1 MDNKIKL
8 TKSSFTPLAF
18 IHTFGCQGNLAD
30 SDRIRGTLTT
40 LGYDF
45 CDMPELADL
54 VVFNTCAI
62 RENAHNKVYGHI
74 GNLQALKRANKN
86 LKIIVCGCMT
96 AQENI
101 RKYIR
106 QHYPFVDIVCGTG
119 IAHKLPKLLE
129 ARGKSEADSEY
140 DIIEDTPIKRDSK
153 VRAWIPIMYGCN
165 NFCTYCI
172 VPYVRGRER
181 SRNFSDIFTEVE
193 TAVKEGY
200 KDITLLGQN
209 VNSFHDGEHSFPEL
223 LEKLDKIEGEY
234 ILRFMTSHPKDAS
247 EELFKVIANSKHIAH
262 HIHLPVQ
269 SGSDAVL
276 KAMNRGYTSEEYL
289 ELVKTAKEIIPD
301 ITLTSDIIVGFPS
314 ETDEDFTATLNLV
327 EKAEFQQ
334 LFTFM
339 YSPRDGTA
347 AATLADPTPKKEKQ
361 LRMARLLE
369 MQEKIADK
377 LLSKY
382 IGKTITVISD
392 DDGFLRSDRNIN
404 VGTTVPSPPCFMGKA
419 KITGHTNLKLKG
431 NIIK

>member
-1 MDNKIKL
+1 MDNKINL

-74 GNLQALKRANKN
+74 GNLRALKEANRN

-106 QHYPFVDIVCGTG
+106 QHYPYVDIVCGTG
-119 IAHKLPKLLE
+119 IAHKLPSLLKSS
-129 ARGKSEADSEY
+129 GKADAESEY
-140 DIIEDTPIKRDSK
+140 DIIEGTPIERDSK

-181 SRNFSDIFTEVE
+181 SRKFEDIYTEVE
-193 TAVKEGY
+193 NAVKDGY

-276 KAMNRGYTSEEYL
+276 KAMNRGYTSAEYL
-289 ELVKTAKEIIPD
+289 KLIKTAKEIIPD

-314 ETDEDFTATLNLV
+314 ETDENFADTLALIEKV
-327 EKAEFQQ
+327 EYQQ
-334 LFTFM
+334 LFTFI
-339 YSPRDGTA
+339 YSPRDGTVA
-347 AATLADPTPKKEKQ
+347 ADLPDPTSKKEKQ

-369 MQEKIADK
+369 IQDEINKK

-382 IGKTITVISD
+382 IGKTITVIAD
-392 DDGFLRSDRNIN
+392 DDGFLRSKRNIN
-404 VGTTVPSPPCFMGKA
+404 VATGTTPPPCFMGKA

-431 NIIK
+431 DIIK